1 MADSLLIC
9 ISAAQ
14 VSAAQWRG
22 GRFANCTV
30 FENDENGLN
39 AFQGYLQQ
47 TQQMPVKMI
56 VDAVEEDYRFES
68 LPHSFGSD
76 RAEMLTRKLKQHYR
90 NTPYFSAR
98 PQGRDTGKR
107 RDDRYLFCALTNPE
121 LVTGWLVAVQER
133 GLPVVGIYL
142 LPTVSAGL
150 LDKFS
155 LKPTNLLLVSLH
167 NTGMRLTYF
176 RDQKLRISRL
186 ARTESRGAGAT
197 KTYAEEISNTRLYLH
212 ALRVMTL
219 DEQLSILIVDRD
231 DSLAEL
237 VQTIARDSPNI
248 DCRRISRQQISTG
261 LGITI
266 PALESSNDALSLHLL
281 GLRAP
286 DNNLAPA
293 SVTAGFRQ
301 LQLRRGIYK
310 FSGVIALAIAVWCGV
325 HAYEIVDTRLEIDNA
340 KRQTVELQAQY
351 LAATR
356 EFPAAPTSAE
366 NLERTV
372 EISKKIGGTTR
383 SPELMMELV
392 GESLEQNPAIY
403 MRVFGWKYDRTEIS
417 ADGAGSKITASAPA
431 TGMPSPQ
438 GGADLRK
445 QSAMIEGEV
454 RPFRGDYR
462 AAIDS
467 IKSFADALAKR
478 PEVAEV
484 KVAKLP
490 LDINPTLSLSGNTTE
505 NRDQIGKAEFKLVI
519 ILKPTL

>member
-1 MADSLLIC
+1 
-9 ISAAQ
+9 
-14 VSAAQWRG
+14 
-22 GRFANCTV
+22 
-30 FENDENGLN
+30 
-39 AFQGYLQQ
+39 
-47 TQQMPVKMI
+47 
-56 VDAVEEDYRFES
+56 
-68 LPHSFGSD
+68 
-76 RAEMLTRKLKQHYR
+76 
-90 NTPYFSAR
+90 
-98 PQGRDTGKR
+98 
-107 RDDRYLFCALTNPE
+107 
-121 LVTGWLVAVQER
+121 
-133 GLPVVGIYL
+133 
-142 LPTVSAGL
+142 
-150 LDKFS
+150 
-155 LKPTNLLLVSLH
+155 
-167 NTGMRLTYF
+167 
-176 RDQKLRISRL
+176 
-186 ARTESRGAGAT
+186 
-197 KTYAEEISNTRLYLH
+197 
-212 ALRVMTL
+212 
-219 DEQLSILIVDRD
+219 VDRD

-237 VQTIARDSPNI
+237 VQTIVRDSPNI